1 MAKKKSEAIVKFTA
15 DTKEYTSNLDSARN
29 TTKNLKAELKLVEA
43 QFKNSGNESEYYTQK
58 QSILERQL
66 EANQQ
71 EQEALTQK
79 MEAAKVV
86 YGENSTEVD
95 KWVRAIM
102 SSQTQAERLKGQLA
116 NLIPEVDE
124 NEQAMAE
131 FDNAMAETDSTMSQL
146 TAEIKLAETQ
156 YKATGDKEEYLS
168 QKQKI
173 LEQEIEAS
181 KRKQET
187 LTQKLNI
194 AKKAYGEN
202 SDEARKLATQLT
214 NTHTDVIK
222 LQTEAKS
229 LSDALEEN
237 VQDFEE
243 AGESAKKASE
253 GYTVAKGAM
262 ANLVSD
268 GVKSLG
274 SALSEIGTDS
284 DAASARFAA
293 ATGTAADSMDEY
305 NAVMQEIYKDNF
317 GESLTDIA
325 EKMTKVKEVTKEVDP
340 TQLKKLTEN
349 AITLEDTFGMDMSE
363 TLRGVNSLMSHFGLS
378 ADEAFDLM
386 ASGAQQGLN
395 YTDELGD
402 NVSEYA
408 GKFAE
413 AGYTADEYF
422 QLLKNGSEGGA
433 YNLDKV
439 NDAINEVTTRL
450 GDGTIADTMTQIDEK
465 TGEVKDGTG
474 VWSQKTEE
482 LFAKWQTGGAT
493 QKDVVSS
500 IVTDIQNAKSEQ
512 EKMNLAAL
520 AFGTMAEDGG
530 TQFIQSISS
539 VGDSFVDTKGK
550 MDEVANTRY
559 DDVGSSLEGLG
570 RTLKQDIIQP
580 IVTDAIPK
588 VTEIIEKVSTN
599 VPLIVQKLQEMQPI
613 ITAIAVVI
621 GILTTAMAIQSAV
634 TGVKTAMEA
643 AETTTLW
650 GLVAAQTAAL
660 APYLL
665 IAAAIA
671 AVIAIIVICVKHWD
685 TIKEKIIEV
694 GQAIKEKM
702 VDAWE
707 AIKSAITGAVAK
719 IKEIVTAYFENVK
732 FVVTTIF
739 NAVKTAVL
747 TAWNAIKTGV
757 TTAINAVKTVIT
769 TVFNAIKTATTTVWN
784 AIKTA
789 ITTAIKTAK
798 TTVST
803 VFNAIKTTVST
814 VWNAVKTATST
825 AWNAIKTA
833 VTTPIN
839 AVKETVGAVVD
850 KIKEKFGGTFES
862 LKEKVSNIF
871 TKIKESIT
879 KPIETAKETITGLV
893 DKIKGIFEKLK
904 IKLPKIKVPHFNISG
919 GEAPWGIA
927 GKGTKPTI
935 DIEWY
940 KSGALLKRATNFGVN
955 SKTGK
960 SMVGG
965 EAGYEY
971 IGPVDVLQDYVSQ
984 AVESANASMTV
995 DYDALG
1001 ESVAKACAKMN
1012 LTIALDRREVGRLV
1026 RGYAE

>member
-1 MAKKKSEAIVKFTA
+1 MAKKKSEASVKFTA

-43 QFKNSGNESEYYTQK
+43 QFKNTGDEGEYYTQK

-71 EQEALTQK
+71 EQEALTKK
-79 MEAAKVV
+79 MEAAKAI
-86 YGENSTEVD
+86 YGENSVEVD
-95 KWVRAIM
+95 KWARAIL
-102 SSQTQAERLKGQLA
+102 SSQTQAERLKGQIA
-116 NLIPEVDE
+116 NLIPEVNE
-124 NEQAMAE
+124 SEQAMTELDSTLAE
-131 FDNAMAETDSTMSQL
+131 SDSTMSQL
-146 TAEIKLAETQ
+146 TAEMKLAETQ
-156 YKATGDKEEYLS
+156 YKATGDKEEYLT

-173 LEQEIEAS
+173 LEQETEAS
-181 KRKQET
+181 RRKQEL
-187 LTQKLNI
+187 LTQKLDL
-194 AKKAYGEN
+194 AQRAYGEN
-202 SDEARKLATQLT
+202 SDEAKKLATQLI
-214 NTHTDVIK
+214 NAQTDTIK
-222 LQTEAKS
+222 LENEAKN

-237 VQDFEE
+237 SKELDQ
-243 AGESAKKASE
+243 AAESAKEAGE

-268 GVKSLG
+268 GVEKLG
-274 SALSEIGTDS
+274 SSLAQIGTDS

-305 NAVMQEIYKDNF
+305 NAVMQEIYKNNF
-317 GESLTDIA
+317 GESLTDVA

-349 AITLEDTFGMDMSE
+349 AITLEDTFGMDMTE

-465 TGEVKDGTG
+465 TSEVKDGTG
-474 VWSQKTEE
+474 LWSKKTEE

-493 QKDVVSS
+493 QKDVVAS
-500 IVTDIQNAKSEQ
+500 IVADIQSAKSEQ

-539 VGDSFVDTKGK
+539 VGDSFSDTKGK
-550 MDEVANTRY
+550 MDEVAQVRY

-570 RTLKQDIIQP
+570 RTLKQEIIQP

-621 GILTTAMAIQSAV
+621 GVLTTAMALQSAV
-634 TGVKTAMEA
+634 TAVKMAMEA

-671 AVIAIIVICVKHWD
+671 AVIAIIVLCVKHWD
-685 TIKEKIIEV
+685 EIKQKVIEV
-694 GQAIKEKM
+694 AQALKEKM
-702 VDAWE
+702 AAAWE
-707 AIKSAITGAVAK
+707 SVKESVSNGIAKVKGFFVNLLNWIKSNWKGLLLLLVNPFAGAFKLLYDNCSGFREFIDNFLSGVRETISNIGSKIKNTAKNIFDAVKQAITH
-719 IKEIVTAYFENVK
+719 
-732 FVVTTIF
+732 
-739 NAVKTAVL
+739 
-747 TAWNAIKTGV
+747 
-757 TTAINAVKTVIT
+757 
-769 TVFNAIKTATTTVWN
+769 
-784 AIKTA
+784 
-789 ITTAIKTAK
+789 
-798 TTVST
+798 
-803 VFNAIKTTVST
+803 
-814 VWNAVKTATST
+814 
-825 AWNAIKTA
+825 
-833 VTTPIN
+833 
-839 AVKETVGAVVD
+839 
-850 KIKEKFGGTFES
+850 
-862 LKEKVSNIF
+862 
-871 TKIKESIT
+871 
-879 KPIETAKETITGLV
+879 PIETAKETISTLAE
-893 DKIKGIFEKLK
+893 KIKGIFEKLK
-904 IKLPKIKVPHFNISG
+904 IKLPDIKLPHFKISG

-927 GKGTKPTI
+927 GKGTKPTV
-935 DIEWY
+935 DVEWY
-940 KSGALLKRATNFGVN
+940 RSGAVLKRATQFGT
-955 SKTGK
+955 SPSGTP
-960 SMVGG
+960 MVGG
-965 EAGYEY
+965 EAGYEA
-971 IGPVDVLQDYVSQ
+971 IAPIDVLQGYVAD
-984 AVESANASMTV
+984 AVEAAGGTGSI
-995 DYDALG
+995 DYDLLG
-1001 ESVAKACAKMN
+1001 EATAKACAKMN
-1012 LTIALDRREVGRLV
+1012 INIICDNREIARMQRSL
-1026 RGYAE
+1026 A

>member
-1 MAKKKSEAIVKFTA
+1 MRDVAKKKSEASVKFTA

-43 QFKNSGNESEYYTQK
+43 QFKNTGDEGEYYTQK

-71 EQEALTQK
+71 EQEALTMK
-79 MEAAKVV
+79 MEAAKVA

-95 KWVRAIM
+95 KWARAIM
-102 SSQTQAERLKGQLA
+102 NSQAQAERLKGQLA

-124 NEQAMAE
+124 NAQAMAE
-131 FDNAMAETDSTMSQL
+131 LDSAMAESDSTTSQL
-146 TAEIKLAETQ
+146 TAKMKLAEAQ
-156 YKATGDKEEYLS
+156 YKATGDEEEYLS
-168 QKQKI
+168 QKQKL

-187 LTQKLNI
+187 LTQKLDL

-214 NTHTDVIK
+214 NTQTDTVK
-222 LQTEAKS
+222 LQTEAKN
-229 LSDALEEN
+229 LSNALEEN
-237 VQDFEE
+237 VQDLEA
-243 AGESAKKASE
+243 AGESAKEAGE

-268 GVKSLG
+268 GVKNLG

-305 NAVMQEIYKDNF
+305 NQVMQEIYKDNF

-340 TQLKKLTEN
+340 SQLKTLTEN
-349 AITLEDTFGMDMSE
+349 AITLEDTFGMDMTE

-378 ADEAFDLM
+378 ATEAFDLM

-493 QKDVVSS
+493 QKEVVSS
-500 IVTDIQNAKSEQ
+500 IVTDIQNAKTEQ
-512 EKMNLAAL
+512 DKMNLAAL

-539 VGDSFVDTKGK
+539 VGDSFSDTKGK

-588 VTEIIEKVSTN
+588 VTEIIEKVSNN
-599 VPLIVQKLQEMQPI
+599 VPLIVAKLQEMQPI

-621 GILTTAMAIQSAV
+621 GVLTTAMALQSAV
-634 TGVKTAMEA
+634 TGVKAAMEA

-660 APYLL
+660 APYIA

-671 AVIAIIVICVKHWD
+671 AVIAIIVLCVKNWD
-685 TIKEKIIEV
+685 TIKAKIIEV
-694 GQAIKEKM
+694 AQAIKEKM
-702 VDAWE
+702 VA
-707 AIKSAITGAVAK
+707 
-719 IKEIVTAYFENVK
+719 
-732 FVVTTIF
+732 
-739 NAVKTAVL
+739 
-747 TAWNAIKTGV
+747 AWNAIKEKISSVMTSIKTTITNIWNNIKTSISNVVNSIKTVV
-757 TTAINAVKTVIT
+757 TTVFNAVKNTVSSVFNGIKSVASSVWNGIKTAIMTPINIARNNISTAVNAIKSVIT
-769 TVFNAIKTATTTVWN
+769 TVFG
-784 AIKTA
+784 
-789 ITTAIKTAK
+789 
-798 TTVST
+798 
-803 VFNAIKTTVST
+803 
-814 VWNAVKTATST
+814 AVKS
-825 AWNAIKTA
+825 
-833 VTTPIN
+833 
-839 AVKETVGAVVD
+839 
-850 KIKEKFGGTFES
+850 
-862 LKEKVSNIF
+862 KVSSIF
-871 TKIKESIT
+871 GSIKSAIT
-879 KPIETAKETITGLV
+879 KPIETAKETISNLV
-893 DKIKGIFEKLK
+893 DKIKDIFSKLK
-904 IKLPKIKVPHFNISG
+904 IKLPEIKLPHFNISG
-919 GEAPWGIA
+919 GEAPWGIM
-927 GKGTKPTI
+927 GKGTAPKI

-940 KSGALLKRATNFGVN
+940 REGAVLKRATQFGVN
-955 SKTGK
+955 PSG
-960 SMVGG
+960 SPMVGG
-965 EAGYEY
+965 EAGYEA
-971 IGPVDVLQDYVSQ
+971 IAPIDVLQGYVAE
-984 AVESANASMTV
+984 AVDAATSGYDI
-995 DYDALG
+995 DYDKWG
-1001 ESVAKACAKMN
+1001 EATAKACAKMHI
-1012 LTIALDRREVGRLV
+1012 TINVDNREVARMQ
-1026 RGYAE
+1026 RSWT

>member
-1 MAKKKSEAIVKFTA
+1 MRDVAKKKSEASVKFTA

-43 QFKNSGNESEYYTQK
+43 QFKNTGDEGEYYTQK

-71 EQEALTQK
+71 EQEALTMK
-79 MEAAKVV
+79 MEAAKVA

-95 KWVRAIM
+95 KWARAIM
-102 SSQTQAERLKGQLA
+102 NSQAQAERLKGQLA

-124 NEQAMAE
+124 NAQAMAE
-131 FDNAMAETDSTMSQL
+131 LDSAMAESDSTTSQL
-146 TAEIKLAETQ
+146 TAKMKLAEAQ
-156 YKATGDKEEYLS
+156 YKATGDEEEYLS
-168 QKQKI
+168 QKQKL

-187 LTQKLNI
+187 LTQKLDL

-214 NTHTDVIK
+214 NTQTDTVK
-222 LQTEAKS
+222 LQTEAKN
-229 LSDALEEN
+229 LSNALEEN
-237 VQDFEE
+237 VQDLEA
-243 AGESAKKASE
+243 AGESAKEAGE
-253 GYTVAKGAM
+253 GYTAAKGAM

-268 GVKSLG
+268 GVKNLG

-305 NAVMQEIYKDNF
+305 NQVMQEIYKDNF

-340 TQLKKLTEN
+340 SQLKTLTEN
-349 AITLEDTFGMDMSE
+349 AITLEDTFGMDMTE

-378 ADEAFDLM
+378 ATEAFDLM

-493 QKDVVSS
+493 QKEVVSS
-500 IVTDIQNAKSEQ
+500 IVTDIQNAKTEQ
-512 EKMNLAAL
+512 DKMNLAAL

-539 VGDSFVDTKGK
+539 VGDSFSDTKGK

-588 VTEIIEKVSTN
+588 VTEIIEKVSNN
-599 VPLIVQKLQEMQPI
+599 VPLIVAKLQEMQPI

-621 GILTTAMAIQSAV
+621 GVLTTAMALQSAV
-634 TGVKTAMEA
+634 TGVKAAMEA

-660 APYLL
+660 APYIA

-671 AVIAIIVICVKHWD
+671 AVIAIIVICVKNWD
-685 TIKEKIIEV
+685 TIKAKIIEV
-694 GQAIKEKM
+694 AQAIKEKM
-702 VDAWE
+702 VA
-707 AIKSAITGAVAK
+707 
-719 IKEIVTAYFENVK
+719 
-732 FVVTTIF
+732 
-739 NAVKTAVL
+739 
-747 TAWNAIKTGV
+747 AWNAIKEKISSVMTSIKTTITNIWNNIKTSISNVVNSIKTVV
-757 TTAINAVKTVIT
+757 TTVFNAVKNTVSSVFNGIKSVASSVWNGIKTAIMTPINIARNNISTAVNAIKSVIT
-769 TVFNAIKTATTTVWN
+769 TVFG
-784 AIKTA
+784 
-789 ITTAIKTAK
+789 
-798 TTVST
+798 
-803 VFNAIKTTVST
+803 
-814 VWNAVKTATST
+814 AVKS
-825 AWNAIKTA
+825 
-833 VTTPIN
+833 
-839 AVKETVGAVVD
+839 
-850 KIKEKFGGTFES
+850 
-862 LKEKVSNIF
+862 KVSSIF
-871 TKIKESIT
+871 GSIKSAIT
-879 KPIETAKETITGLV
+879 KPIETAKETISNLV
-893 DKIKGIFEKLK
+893 DKIKDIFSKLK
-904 IKLPKIKVPHFNISG
+904 IKLPEIKLPHFNISG
-919 GEAPWGIA
+919 GEAPWGIM
-927 GKGTKPTI
+927 GKGTAPKI
-935 DIEWY
+935 DIQWY
-940 KSGALLKRATNFGVN
+940 RGGAVLKRATQFGT
-955 SKTGK
+955 SPSGTP
-960 SMVGG
+960 MVGG
-965 EAGYEY
+965 EAGYEA
-971 IGPVDVLQDYVSQ
+971 IAPIDVLQGYVAE
-984 AVESANASMTV
+984 AVDAATSGYDI
-995 DYDALG
+995 DYDKWG
-1001 ESVAKACAKMN
+1001 EATAKACAKMHI
-1012 LTIALDRREVGRLV
+1012 TINVDNREVARMQ
-1026 RGYAE
+1026 RSWT

>member
-1 MAKKKSEAIVKFTA
+1 MAKKKSEASVKFTA
-15 DTKEYTSNLDSARN
+15 DTKEYTANLDSARN

-43 QFKNSGNESEYYTQK
+43 QFKNTGDEGEYYTQK

-71 EQEALTQK
+71 EQEALTK
-79 MEAAKVV
+79 KLEAAKAI
-86 YGENSTEVD
+86 YGENSVEVD
-95 KWVRAIM
+95 KWARAIL
-102 SSQTQAERLKGQLA
+102 SSQTQAERLKGQIA
-116 NLIPEVDE
+116 NLIPEVNE
-124 NEQAMAE
+124 SEQAMTELDSTLAE
-131 FDNAMAETDSTMSQL
+131 SDSTMSQL
-146 TAEIKLAETQ
+146 TAEMKLAEAQ
-156 YKATGDKEEYLS
+156 YKATGDKEEYLT
-168 QKQKI
+168 QKQK
-173 LEQEIEAS
+173 LLGQETEVS
-181 KRKQET
+181 KRKQE
-187 LTQKLNI
+187 LLAQKLDLT
-194 AKKAYGEN
+194 KKAYGEN
-202 SDEARKLATQLT
+202 SDETRKLSAQLT
-214 NTHTDVIK
+214 SAKTDTVK
-222 LQTEAKS
+222 LEAETKS
-229 LSDALEEN
+229 LSDALEDN
-237 VQDFEE
+237 AQDLEQ
-243 AGESAKKASE
+243 AGENAKKAGD
-253 GYTVAKGAM
+253 GYTIAKGAM

-268 GVKSLG
+268 GIKGLG

-305 NAVMQEIYKDNF
+305 NQVMQEIYKDNF

-325 EKMTKVKEVTKEVDP
+325 EKMMKVKEVTKEVDP

-349 AITLEDTFGMDMSE
+349 AITLEDTFGMDMTE

-474 VWSQKTEE
+474 VWSEKTEE
-482 LFAKWQTGGAT
+482 LFAKWQNGGAT

-500 IVTDIQNAKSEQ
+500 IVADIQNAKSEQ

-539 VGDSFVDTKGK
+539 VGDSFSDTKGK

-588 VTEIIEKVSTN
+588 VTEIIENVSNN
-599 VPLIVQKLQEMQPI
+599 VPLIVAKLQEMQPI

-621 GILTTAMAIQSAV
+621 GVLTTAMAIQSAV

-671 AVIAIIVICVKHWD
+671 AVIAIIVLCVKHWD
-685 TIKEKIIEV
+685 EIKQKVIEV
-694 GQAIKEKM
+694 AQILKEKM
-702 VDAWE
+702 AAAWE
-707 AIKSAITGAVAK
+707 SVKESVSNGIAKVKGFFVNMLNWIKSNWQGLLLLLVNPFAGAFKLLYDNCSGFREFIDNFMDKIHSTISNIGSK
-719 IKEIVTAYFENVK
+719 IKETA
-732 FVVTTIF
+732 
-739 NAVKTAVL
+739 
-747 TAWNAIKTGV
+747 
-757 TTAINAVKTVIT
+757 
-769 TVFNAIKTATTTVWN
+769 
-784 AIKTA
+784 
-789 ITTAIKTAK
+789 
-798 TTVST
+798 
-803 VFNAIKTTVST
+803 
-814 VWNAVKTATST
+814 
-825 AWNAIKTA
+825 
-833 VTTPIN
+833 
-839 AVKETVGAVVD
+839 
-850 KIKEKFGGTFES
+850 
-862 LKEKVSNIF
+862 SNIF
-871 TKIKESIT
+871 SKVKEAIT
-879 KPIETAKETITGLV
+879 HPIETAKETISNLAE
-893 DKIKGIFEKLK
+893 KIKGIFEKLK
-904 IKLPKIKVPHFNISG
+904 IKLPDIKLPHFKISG

-927 GKGTKPTI
+927 GKGTKPTV
-935 DIEWY
+935 DVEWY
-940 KSGALLKRATNFGVN
+940 RSGAVLKRATQFGT
-955 SKTGK
+955 SPSGTP
-960 SMVGG
+960 MVGG
-965 EAGYEY
+965 EAGYEA
-971 IGPVDVLQDYVSQ
+971 IAPIDVLQGYVAE
-984 AVESANASMTV
+984 AVEAAGGTGSI
-995 DYDALG
+995 DYDLLG
-1001 ESVAKACAKMN
+1001 EATAKACAKMN
-1012 LTIALDRREVGRLV
+1012 ITIICDNREIARMQRSL
-1026 RGYAE
+1026 A